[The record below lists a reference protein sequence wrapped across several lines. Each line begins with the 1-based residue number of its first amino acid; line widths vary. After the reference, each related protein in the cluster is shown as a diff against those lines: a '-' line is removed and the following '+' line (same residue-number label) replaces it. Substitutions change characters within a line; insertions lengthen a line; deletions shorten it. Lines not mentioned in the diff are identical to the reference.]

1 MRQRILVHLAG
12 ACGVVAALGGLTLFL
27 NGAEPRPGESGGLV
41 VSGKTQPAPG
51 KSAKIAPV
59 VLHPVEEVLV
69 AIGDRVKKDQALVKI
84 DEDEPKA
91 DMLTRKAA
99 VAEMEASLARLKAE
113 PREHDIE
120 EAEASVETYRVAA
133 RAAKQLFDRLE
144 PAWAKGAIPEQ
155 RYHDARAD
163 SDRAEADYKAAS
175 ARLKRLRRR
184 PYDLEVAE
192 LAARV
197 EGAKQA
203 LKSAEA
209 ELEHYTVTAPI
220 EGVVTSLDVVPGTV
234 SRPGTTVWGEILDL
248 SVIDVRCDVTP
259 DQADQITAGQEAEVT
274 REGRTEG
281 LKGQVANVGIAA
293 DRQTG
298 KIPVLV
304 RVKNPEGRLRCY
316 IDVKVRFTTIAV
328 APPK

>member
-1 MRQRILVHLAG
+1 MRHRLLVRLAVV
-12 ACGVVAALGGLTLFL
+12 CGVAAALGGSTLFL
-27 NGAEPRPGESGGLV
+27 GGAEPGSLTV
-41 VSGKTQPAPG
+41 AGKTQPAPG

-69 AIGDRVKKDQALVKI
+69 TVGDKVKKDQVLVKI

-91 DMLTRKAA
+91 DMMAKKAA
-99 VAEMEASLARLKAE
+99 VTEMEASLARLKAE

-120 EAEASVETYRVAA
+120 EAEAAVETYRVAA
-133 RAAKQLFDRLE
+133 RAARQLLDRLE

-155 RYHDARAD
+155 RYHDAKADADRAD
-163 SDRAEADYKAAS
+163 ADSKAAG
-175 ARLKRLRRR
+175 ARLKRLRKR
-184 PYDLEVAE
+184 PYDQEVAE

-197 EGAKQA
+197 EGARQA
-203 LKSAEA
+203 LEGAKF

-220 EGVVTSLDVVPGTV
+220 DGVVTSLDVVPGTV

-259 DQADQITAGQEAEVT
+259 DQADRITEGQEAEVT
-274 REGRTEG
+274 REGRSEVQ
-281 LKGQVANVGIAA
+281 KGQVANVGIAA

-304 RVKNPEGRLRCY
+304 RLKNPDMRLRCY
-316 IDVKVRFTTIAV
+316 IDVKVRFATTA
-328 APPK
+328 AAEQK

>member
-1 MRQRILVHLAG
+1 MRHRLLVRLAVV
-12 ACGVVAALGGLTLFL
+12 CGIAAALGGSTLFL
-27 NGAEPRPGESGGLV
+27 GGAEPGTLV
-41 VSGKTQPAPG
+41 VAGKTQPAPG
-51 KSAKIAPV
+51 KCAKIAPT

-69 AIGDRVKKDQALVKI
+69 SVGAKVKKDQVLVKI

-91 DMLTRKAA
+91 DMLAKKAA
-99 VAEMEASLARLKAE
+99 VTEMEASLARLRAE

-120 EAEASVETYRVAA
+120 EAEAAVETYRVAA
-133 RAAKQLFDRLE
+133 RAAKMLLDRLE

-155 RYHDARAD
+155 RYHDAKAD
-163 SDRAEADYKAAS
+163 SDRAEADSKAAG
-175 ARLKRLRRR
+175 ARLKRLRKR
-184 PYDLEVAE
+184 PYDQEVAE
-192 LAARV
+192 LTARV

-220 EGVVTSLDVVPGTV
+220 DGVITSLDVVPGTV

-259 DQADQITAGQEAEVT
+259 DQADRITEGQEAEVT

-281 LKGQVANVGIAA
+281 LKGQVACVGIAA

-304 RVKNPEGRLRCY
+304 RLKNADNRLRCY
-316 IDVKVRFTTIAV
+316 IDVKVRFATTA
-328 APPK
+328 AAEQK